1 VDKLDRS
8 FVERSKSEDF
18 DSKQELLNVLFP
30 G

>member
-1 VDKLDRS
+1 VDELDRT

-18 DSKQELLNVLFP
+18 DSKEELLNVLP